1 MSDDLLID
9 WGHQTLIPPGVYQ
22 AVYVNH
28 ETTKG
33 SWGLKVK
40 IVFRITEIG
49 TYFDTLIEGWYNVN
63 ALKSKPGKNKKVILS
78 RHCKLTT
85 ELLKVLGIKERL
97 SRISP
102 THLRGKLLEI
112 SVRTVKTN
120 SRQKEYASIQQYSVV
135 ESINKLLTDDLCV
148 SHKPLPKPIPEPI
161 PTKKYVE
168 SSGVMDSGHLM
179 AKD

>member
-1 MSDDLLID
+1 MSDELSIE
-9 WGHQTLIPPGVYQ
+9 WGHQTLIPPGNYQ
-22 AVYVNH
+22 AVYVSH
-28 ETTKG
+28 ETTRG
-33 SWGLKVK
+33 NWGPKVK
-40 IVFRITEIG
+40 IIFRITSLGPYYES
-49 TYFDTLIEGWYNVN
+49 LVEAWYNVKD
-63 ALKSKPGKNKKVILS
+63 LKSKPGKKKGLTLS

-102 THLRGKLLEI
+102 TQLSGKLLEI

-135 ESINKLLTDDLCV
+135 ESINKLLTDNLCI

-161 PTKKYVE
+161 PTQKYVE
-168 SSGVMDSGHLM
+168 SSTAMDSDHLM
-179 AKD
+179 AKV